1 MLLQSPTP
9 GPMPSDVIEMAA
21 QYLPDTPLV
30 IGGLVGVGALAVG
43 GRRSGRFVA
52 RTLARR
58 QADREGYALPMFIRD
73 DRNIKQYEQMGNVVS
88 IPREGSILA
97 LGATRSGKT
106 ETGKWIVDGMQA
118 AENEPM
124 VVYDHKDDYQ
134 QFFEQTGREHITLSA
149 SGSTHTW
156 NIFEE
161 IERESDADEIARSI
175 FAEIEAAGGSSGA
188 FFGPAAR
195 QIFAAV
201 LKHLRRTADEDA
213 NLSNHSVV
221 GFFRE
226 HGPEEA
232 YEALSSDEEGDL
244 AGVAAAINPDSSDN
258 QQGGVWANI
267 QKHVT
272 DVFANEFA
280 QQPTADQPSISI
292 REYMKTPDGKALVLD
307 YPYREGS
314 TTTPIFRLLI
324 DLAAREALVDGD
336 RGSYFILDEVA
347 QIPNLNRLD
356 ELVNVGAGRNIQVFV
371 TLQSVAQLRANY
383 GEEEASAILSGLTST
398 ILLRSD
404 DPKSV
409 EFAQAKIGR
418 EKTDYTAHVEKANLP
433 RGRQKTMHRE
443 MKPEHEHVFPEAEI
457 NSWRPGEGVIVRP
470 DSWAFGR
477 VKPYD

>member
-1 MLLQSPTP
+1 
-9 GPMPSDVIEMAA
+9 MPSDVIEMAA

-118 AENEPM
+118 SEDEPM
-124 VVYDHKDDYQ
+124 IVYDHKDDYQ
-134 QFFEQTGREHITLSA
+134 QFFEQTGREYIKLSA
-149 SGSTHTW
+149 SRSTHTW

-161 IERESDADEIARSI
+161 IDRESDADEIARAI
-175 FAEIEAAGGSSGA
+175 FAEVEAAGGSTGA

-195 QIFAAV
+195 QVFAVV
-201 LKHLRRTADEDA
+201 LKYLHRQAQATDQEY
-213 NLSNHSVV
+213 SNRDVIE
-221 GFFRE
+221 FFQTNTPQQA
-226 HGPEEA
+226 HA
-232 YEALSSDEEGDL
+232 MLVDEEDM
-244 AGVAAAINPDSSDN
+244 AGIAIYLDPADDE
-258 QQGGVWANI
+258 QDVWSNV
-267 QKHVT
+267 QRQVT
-272 DVFANEFA
+272 DVFTSDFA
-280 QQPTADQPSISI
+280 TEPSAEQPAISI
-292 REYMKTPDGKALVLD
+292 HEYMQHPRGNALVLD

-324 DLAAREALVDGD
+324 DLAAREALVDGE
-336 RGSYFILDEVA
+336 RGSYFVLDEIA
-347 QIPNLNRLD
+347 QVPNLQRLD
-356 ELVNVGAGRNIQVFV
+356 ELVNVGAGRNIQVFL
-371 TLQSVAQLRANY
+371 TLQSVAQLRAGY

-398 ILLRSD
+398 ILLRCD

-409 EFAQAKIGR
+409 EYVRAKIGR
-418 EKTDYTAHVEKANLP
+418 EMNQYTAHVEKAQLP
-433 RGRQKTMHRE
+433 RHRQKTMRRE
-443 MKPEHEHVFPEAEI
+443 HQPREEHVFAESEI
-457 NSWRPGEGVIVRP
+457 NSWDPGEGVLVRP
-470 DSWAFGR
+470 DSWAYGR
-477 VKPYD
+477 VKLYDS